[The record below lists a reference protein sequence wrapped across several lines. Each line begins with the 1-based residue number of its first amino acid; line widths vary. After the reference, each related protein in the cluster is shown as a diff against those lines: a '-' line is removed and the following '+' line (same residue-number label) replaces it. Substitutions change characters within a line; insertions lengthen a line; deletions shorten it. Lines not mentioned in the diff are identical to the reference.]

1 MLIIFLFRDSFLP
14 LQKPNQ
20 FIMLIKTL
28 KFRDCTFQDVSVPRF
43 LNGNSGPV
51 IADCNIGKTDCI
63 RWDKSKMESYLNEW
77 ISEFCESQRQY
88 YQSSGNV
95 LNPAKTALN
104 VMSVIEFEEI
114 NIYTKF

>member
-1 MLIIFLFRDSFLP
+1 
-14 LQKPNQ
+14 
-20 FIMLIKTL
+20 MLIKTL

-51 IADCNIGKTDCI
+51 IADVKVGNTDCI
-63 RWDKSKMESYLNEW
+63 RWQFPDERVKLKKHLNEW
-77 ISEFCESQRQY
+77 IGKFYEAQRQY
-88 YQSSGNV
+88 YQTSGNV

-114 NIYTKF
+114 NIYSKF